1 MRVGYARVSSTD
13 QNLDRQIEALKQA
26 NVTKIFQEKTS
37 GKDIQRQQLIKLF
50 DYIKKEDEV
59 VVLSLDRLGRNSRD
73 LTEIIEIIRRKG
85 AFLNI
90 LDLPSFDGIQ
100 DPTLKVLLTNLVLE
114 IQKYIAE
121 TERKSIR
128 ERQRQGIQAAKKRGV
143 YRGRSPE
150 YTSESK
156 NPRKKAIYKKI
167 VSILTTNS
175 EGKSVTITEIAK
187 NTGVSRSTIYKI
199 KNNLNNES

>member
-13 QNLDRQIEALKQA
+13 QNLARQIEALKQA
-26 NVTKIFQEKTS
+26 NVTKIFQEKAS
-37 GKDIQRQQLIKLF
+37 GKDIKRQQLIKLF

-100 DPTLKVLLTNLVLE
+100 DPTLKALLTNLVLE

>member
-100 DPTLKVLLTNLVLE
+100 DPTLKALLTNLVLE

-175 EGKSVTITEIAK
+175 EGKSVTVTEIAK

>member
-175 EGKSVTITEIAK
+175 EGKSVTVTEIAK

>member
-1 MRVGYARVSSTD
+1 M
-13 QNLDRQIEALKQA
+13 
-26 NVTKIFQEKTS
+26 
-37 GKDIQRQQLIKLF
+37 
-50 DYIKKEDEV
+50 
-59 VVLSLDRLGRNSRD
+59 DRLGRNSRD

-90 LDLPSFDGIQ
+90 LDLPSFDGIR
-100 DPTLKVLLTNLVLE
+100 DPTLNVLLTNLVLE

-175 EGKSVTITEIAK
+175 EGKSVTVTEIAK

>member
-1 MRVGYARVSSTD
+1 M
-13 QNLDRQIEALKQA
+13 
-26 NVTKIFQEKTS
+26 
-37 GKDIQRQQLIKLF
+37 
-50 DYIKKEDEV
+50 
-59 VVLSLDRLGRNSRD
+59 
-73 LTEIIEIIRRKG
+73 
-85 AFLNI
+85 
-90 LDLPSFDGIQ
+90 
-100 DPTLKVLLTNLVLE
+100 E

-150 YTSESK
+150 YTLESK

-175 EGKSVTITEIAK
+175 EDKSVTITEIAK

>member
-100 DPTLKVLLTNLVLE
+100 DQTLKVLLTNLVLE

-150 YTSESK
+150 YTLESK

-175 EGKSVTITEIAK
+175 EDKSVTITEIAK

>member
-100 DPTLKVLLTNLVLE
+100 DPTLKVLLTNLVF
-114 IQKYIAE
+114 
-121 TERKSIR
+121 
-128 ERQRQGIQAAKKRGV
+128 G
-143 YRGRSPE
+143 
-150 YTSESK
+150 
-156 NPRKKAIYKKI
+156 
-167 VSILTTNS
+167 NS
-175 EGKSVTITEIAK
+175 EIY
-187 NTGVSRSTIYKI
+187 SRNREEKHS
-199 KNNLNNES
+199 

>member
-150 YTSESK
+150 YTLESK

-175 EGKSVTITEIAK
+175 EGKSVTVTEIAK

>member
-150 YTSESK
+150 YTLESK

>member
-175 EGKSVTITEIAK
+175 EGKSFTITEIAK

>member
-13 QNLDRQIEALKQA
+13 QNLARQIEALKQA
-26 NVTKIFQEKTS
+26 NVTKIFQEKAS
-37 GKDIQRQQLIKLF
+37 GKDIKRQQLIKLF

-100 DPTLKVLLTNLVLE
+100 DPTLKALLTNLVLE

-175 EGKSVTITEIAK
+175 EGKSVTVTEIAK